1 MALLSFAN
9 GDGRDARRA
18 DSALYPRQAPLSN
31 SAPVQVYLH
40 VYVTEVLMGQVTLYV
55 DAETENRIREAARV
69 AGVSQSRWLADLI
82 REKTSTEWPP
92 SIVALAGA
100 WADMPTAEQLREG
113 LGEDTPREA
122 I

>member
-1 MALLSFAN
+1 
-9 GDGRDARRA
+9 
-18 DSALYPRQAPLSN
+18 
-31 SAPVQVYLH
+31 LH

-113 LGEDTPREA
+113 LGEDAPREA